1 MIVHTECLERL
12 MSMLG
17 KYEMREILVY
27 QGSERACDK
36 ENIVFDHIYEA
47 LNGSKI
53 IELEGLLVASE
64 VKHAE

>member
-1 MIVHTECLERL
+1 
-12 MSMLG
+12 MLG
-17 KYEMREILVY
+17 KDEMREILVY